1 MGPVA
6 IDDEPTQELPVIA
19 GDHPAHDEAEITAE
33 VPAVV
38 GELVD
43 DDLDGAS
50 GPEEGPARPAA
61 DDAAAEDP
69 AADGAGAE
77 APAADAEPV
86 AEPAP
91 VRTIVIGDKD
101 GLTADLPAAKA
112 ARVPPPPVAN
122 KRGARLVF
130 GDGVGSDEG
139 AQVIA
144 LGGALVIGD
153 PVDGDGAAP
162 TIDGDAATGEPPRTI
177 VIGDKDDPD
186 DPGIDPRIKAR
197 RSKVLRAAGLRR
209 LRWVLVA
216 LGVVGVL
223 LLTNLMLRSPLF
235 DVREVTVTG
244 TSYVDPADMDAIR
257 EQLVGNPLVSID
269 LASVRRAVEAN
280 QWVRAVDVSRDWPH
294 TIHIDILERR
304 PVAFYPGDDGLIH
317 LVDIDG
323 RVLETLEGVPV
334 GFVEV
339 NGVGNSAGPGEDA
352 PEPLLP
358 AIRVAN
364 DLPDQL
370 KADVKVVRLVQE
382 GVTLDL
388 TAGGTILLGDTT
400 NLREKLVAALAVR
413 TQCPPGSYA
422 LLDVRVP
429 SRPAV
434 SPRTGCGGSLDD
446 TKKQPAAG
454 G

>member
-19 GDHPAHDEAEITAE
+19 GDHPAHDDAEITAE

-43 DDLDGAS
+43 GDLDGAS
-50 GPEEGPARPAA
+50 GPEEGPARPVAE
-61 DDAAAEDP
+61 DPAAEDP
-69 AADGAGAE
+69 AVEVD
-77 APAADAEPV
+77 PV
-86 AEPAP
+86 VEPAP

-112 ARVPPPPVAN
+112 ERVPPPPVAN

-162 TIDGDAATGEPPRTI
+162 LGDGDALTDGPGRTI

-216 LGVVGVL
+216 LAVVGVL

-244 TSYVDPADMDAIR
+244 TSYVDPAEMDAIR
-257 EQLVGNPLVSID
+257 EQLVGEPLVSID

-323 RVLETLEGVPV
+323 RVLETLEGIPV

-370 KADVKVVRLVQE
+370 KSDVKVVRLVQE

-446 TKKQPAAG
+446 TKNKPAAG